1 MDPDPPLSQS
11 NRASTVSGV
20 DLLDGPDAHRVGRGL
35 VGVGG
40 SDLVASLER
49 ADRHAVEGHHRFL
62 GEGGHERVVVTGTH
76 RVVEQLLVLAH
87 GLGQIHAAMLMVRV
101 VFVYDGM
108 AAPARNQPPVH
119 RDRDDEG
126 HGQRK
131 RQAAPEEKARQPGL
145 HRARDSQHDRVVH
158 YLHHGD
164 GDGVGGERHLDGLP
178 ERHARAQHRPD
189 GQRVAEEERQ
199 DDRERVI
206 RFEDLVEKVRISNP
220 DADIELLRRAYVF
233 SAFEHKGQVR
243 HSGEP
248 YLVHP
253 LEVADQLADMKLDVV
268 AIAAGLLHDIVEDT
282 QTPIERIKELFGVD
296 VAHVVEGVTKL
307 GSIQF
312 SSSEQ
317 RQAEN
322 FRKMLLAMVDDIRVI
337 LVKLADRLHNM
348 RTLHH
353 LPEERRIKIAQET
366 RDIYAPIA
374 NRLGMSKVKNELEE
388 LAFKYLEPKSY
399 ESLRHRVESRRRAT
413 EGMIEELKKNITAKL
428 VDAQI
433 PVIQIDGRIKR
444 LFSIHQKLKRQKI
457 DLEQVYDL
465 VALRIITG
473 SVRDCYATLG
483 IIHQTWAPVP
493 GRIKDFIAMPRPNGY
508 QSLHTSVVSE
518 RGFPFEVQIRSADMH
533 RIAEE
538 GIAAHWKYK
547 EGRVGADRDEQY
559 FIWLRQLLEWQQE
572 VRDPAGVPAEP
583 EDRALPGRGLH
594 LHPEGG
600 GQGAAARRDA
610 GRLRLR
616 HSHRRRPPVRRRPR
630 QRQDGAAP
638 HQAAQRRHRRDRH
651 RAGPQAEPRLAQL
664 RRHLAGPQQDQALH
678 PRRGENPQPRAGKE
692 AVRQGSAPLRPQREV
707 AHRRGA
713 LRRAV
718 DRAAACRRRTSS
730 SPRSR
735 TARLS
740 AKAVLGK
747 LVPQEQLKEPQQES
761 ALSSVVRRVLGT
773 GDEKIK
779 VRGIDDLM
787 VFRARCCNPIRGEK
801 IVGYITRGKGV
812 SVHAAACPNVVNLLY
827 DPERRIDVEWDKGSD
842 PSPYTVRLSIQVEDR
857 KGILAD
863 VSSKIA
869 GINTN
874 IRNVEA
880 TTTDQM
886 GRIDMTVEI
895 SDVKHLQKVI
905 KSLRSVDGVVDVER
919 ASR

>member
-1 MDPDPPLSQS
+1 M
-11 NRASTVSGV
+11 
-20 DLLDGPDAHRVGRGL
+20 
-35 VGVGG
+35 
-40 SDLVASLER
+40 
-49 ADRHAVEGHHRFL
+49 
-62 GEGGHERVVVTGTH
+62 
-76 RVVEQLLVLAH
+76 
-87 GLGQIHAAMLMVRV
+87 
-101 VFVYDGM
+101 
-108 AAPARNQPPVH
+108 
-119 RDRDDEG
+119 
-126 HGQRK
+126 
-131 RQAAPEEKARQPGL
+131 
-145 HRARDSQHDRVVH
+145 
-158 YLHHGD
+158 
-164 GDGVGGERHLDGLP
+164 
-178 ERHARAQHRPD
+178 
-189 GQRVAEEERQ
+189 
-199 DDRERVI
+199 I
-206 RFEDLVEKVRISNP
+206 RFEDLVEKVRAGNP
-220 DADIELLRRAYVF
+220 DADTELLRRAYVF

-253 LEVADQLADMKLDVV
+253 LEVADLLADMKLDVV

-282 QTPIERIKELFGVD
+282 QTPIERIRELFGTD

-307 GSIQF
+307 GAIQF
-312 SSSEQ
+312 SSKEE

-353 LPEERRIKIAQET
+353 LPEERRVKIAQET

-388 LAFKYLEPKSY
+388 LSFKYLEPQAY
-399 ESLRHRVESRRRAT
+399 ESLRQRVEARRRAT
-413 EGMIEELKKNITAKL
+413 EGMIEDLRKTITAKL
-428 VDAQI
+428 EEAQV
-433 PVIQIDGRIKR
+433 PVIKIDGRIKR

-457 DLEQVYDL
+457 DLEQVYDM

-473 SVRDCYATLG
+473 SVRDCYAALG

-518 RGFPFEVQIRSADMH
+518 RGFPFEVQIRSAEMH

-559 FIWLRQLLEWQQE
+559 FLWLRQLLEWQQE
-572 VRDPAGVPAEP
+572 VRDPQEFLQNLKIDLYP
-583 EDRALPGRGLH
+583 EEVYIFTPKGEVKALPRDATPVDFAYAIHTDVGHQCVGARVNGKMVPLRTRLRNGDIVEIATTAGHKPSRDWLNFVTTSRARNKIKHFIHAEEKIRSLELGRKLFDK
-594 LHPEGG
+594 E
-600 GQGAAARRDA
+600 ARRF
-610 GRLRLR
+610 GLNVTKLTEG
-616 HSHRRRPPVRRRPR
+616 PR
-630 QRQDGAAP
+630 F
-638 HQAAQRRHRRDRH
+638 
-651 RAGPQAEPRLAQL
+651 AELLTESGFQKPEELFTAIAYGKLAVK
-664 RRHLAGPQQDQALH
+664 G
-678 PRRGENPQPRAGKE
+678 
-692 AVRQGSAPLRPQREV
+692 
-707 AHRRGA
+707 
-713 LRRAV
+713 
-718 DRAAACRRRTSS
+718 
-730 SPRSR
+730 
-735 TARLS
+735 
-740 AKAVLGK
+740 VLGK
-747 LVPQEQLKEPQQES
+747 LVPQEQLKEPPQES
-761 ALSSVVRRVLGT
+761 ALTSVVKRVLGT
-773 GDEKIK
+773 GEEKIK
-779 VRGIDDLM
+779 VRGIDDIM

-812 SVHAAACPNVVNLLY
+812 SVHSSVCPNVLNLLY

-842 PSPYTVRLSIQVEDR
+842 GSPYTVRLSIQVEDR

-905 KSLRSVDGVVDVER
+905 KSLRSVDGVLDVER
-919 ASR
+919 AAN